1 MPKGLIWLHVC
12 LAFSAFLVMLNN
24 YIMGKY
30 KSLIDVGL
38 SAALVFLLV
47 FCGFSFGWMAALVAF
62 LMYFVYGSVTKPLV
76 RFFAN
81 KLHRF

>member
-1 MPKGLIWLHVC
+1 
-12 LAFSAFLVMLNN
+12 MLNN

-38 SAALVFLLV
+38 SAALIFLLV
-47 FCGFSFGWMAALVAF
+47 ICGFSFGWMAALIAV
-62 LMYFVYGSVTKPLV
+62 LMYFVYGSVTKPIV